1 MDGTFD
7 GWLDDI
13 ITGGSIVGN
22 INSPKFNSSSRSP
35 HIFPIPGSLVMILV
49 RLLQLLPCYFSVVAS
64 VVVVDSAVVAS
75 VVVVVSA
82 VVASV
87 VVVVSAVVASVVVVV
102 SAVVVDSAVVA
113 SVVIVVTVV
122 VVASVVGPSPHKFL
136 RLLHL
141 PREPLAELPSHRF
154 HVSFGQVG
162 RVHLHANIGK
172 KKMDIALFERIID
185 RRLERIILVRSCRS
199 DRIRE
204 RSRR

>member
-1 MDGTFD
+1 
-7 GWLDDI
+7 
-13 ITGGSIVGN
+13 
-22 INSPKFNSSSRSP
+22 
-35 HIFPIPGSLVMILV
+35 MILV
-49 RLLQLLPCYFSVVAS
+49 RLLRLLPCYFSVVVSVVVVDSAVVASVVVVVSAIVASVVVVDSAVVAS

-185 RRLERIILVRSCRS
+185 RRLERIILERSCRS